1 MNIIN
6 IFKRWTYCKLL
17 FFFSII
23 AGWPC
28 VFYLMGWL
36 PHYIVNYVL
45 LLFLTG
51 GYVLYKNEFRLP
63 GPIAA
68 ILLLQML
75 VWLLYVIIHGMDF
88 AYFTRIFYLLICYF
102 ILEIQLSSNSSL
114 FKVYNYWIVFQVIAG
129 TIGFL
134 LVLTGFLEPLFE
146 FKEMDM
152 RTGYCFGFF
161 TTNTYYLGLV
171 RNAGYF
177 DEPGALAN
185 WGMFAL
191 VINKLFYYNKKIE
204 IILIFGLISTLSLAY
219 FIQILFYAFF
229 FYRSRIK
236 TIMPSVLIF
245 ILLLKVVSM
254 SNKWID
260 KAIFGRMEYN
270 EVSGTISG
278 DNRQDL
284 VVNTWGYFQKAPW
297 LGNGASHIIEQS
309 VRDKKFVGA
318 NVFTTLATDGVVG
331 QIVVLLPFFF
341 LYYFGRYD
349 KKYKYAF
356 WILIIGLLQR
366 PYDNTQ
372 LLYPLLTN
380 SLVLYAYLDNTVFY
394 GNENATNSL
403 A

>member
-1 MNIIN
+1 MN
-6 IFKRWTYCKLL
+6 IFKILRSFTYRELL
-17 FFFSII
+17 YYFSFI

-36 PHYIVNYVL
+36 PHYILNYVI
-45 LLFLTG
+45 LFVLTG
-51 GYVLYKNEFRLP
+51 CYVFCKNEYRIP
-63 GPIAA
+63 KPIAA
-68 ILLLQML
+68 ILLFQII
-75 VWLLYVIIHGMDF
+75 VWVFYVIIHGMDF

-134 LVLTGFLEPLFE
+134 LVLCGVLEPLFE
-146 FKEMDM
+146 FEEMDK

-161 TTNTYYLGLV
+161 ATNTYYLGLV
-171 RNAGYF
+171 RNAVFF

-185 WGMFAL
+185 WGVYAL
-191 VINKLFYYNKKIE
+191 IINKLFNYSKKIE

-219 FIQILFYAFF
+219 FIQLLFYAFF
-229 FYRSRIK
+229 FYRNKIK
-236 TIMPSVLIF
+236 ILIPSILVF
-245 ILLLKVVSM
+245 VLLLKVVSA
-254 SNKWID
+254 SNERMD
-260 KAIFGRMEYN
+260 KAIFDRLEYN
-270 EVSGTISG
+270 EASGKFKG

-318 NVFTTLATDGVVG
+318 NVLTTLATDGIVG

-366 PYDNTQ
+366 PYDSTQ

>member
-1 MNIIN
+1 MN
-6 IFKRWTYCKLL
+6 IFKILRSFTYSELL
-17 FFFSII
+17 YYFSFI

-36 PHYIVNYVL
+36 PHYILNYVI
-45 LLFLTG
+45 LFVLTG
-51 GYVLYKNEFRLP
+51 CYVFCKNEYRIP
-63 GPIAA
+63 KPIAA
-68 ILLLQML
+68 ILLFQII
-75 VWLLYVIIHGMDF
+75 VWVFYVIIHGMDF

-171 RNAGYF
+171 RNAGFF

-185 WGMFAL
+185 WGVYAL
-191 VINKLFYYNKKIE
+191 IINKLFNYSKKIE

-219 FIQILFYAFF
+219 FIQLLFYAFF
-229 FYRSRIK
+229 FYRNKIK
-236 TIMPSVLIF
+236 ILIPSILVF
-245 ILLLKVVSM
+245 VLLLKVVSA
-254 SNKWID
+254 SNERMD
-260 KAIFGRMEYN
+260 KAIFGRLEYN
-270 EVSGTISG
+270 EASGKFKG

-318 NVFTTLATDGVVG
+318 NVLTNLATDGIVG

-366 PYDNTQ
+366 PYDSTQ